1 MCCLLALLLLEA
13 GRYVSTAAISGALQM
28 APVLDHRGAGDA
40 DEGDADSARR
50 SWQAAA
56 ETFERPGRP
65 GAEAVRAKLSR

>member
-13 GRYVSTAAISGALQM
+13 GRYVSTAAMSGALQM
-28 APVLDHRGAGDA
+28 ALVLDHRGGV